1 MVPVKPISSFE
12 EALNRCKELG
22 MRLSQQRRLILELLW
37 EAREHLSAREI
48 YDRLNREGKAI
59 GHTSVYQNLEALS
72 SQGIIECI
80 ERSDGRL
87 YGNISDSHSHV
98 NCIDTGAMLDVYV
111 KLPKSLLQE
120 VERQTGV
127 RIVDYRIDFYGWSS
141 GATPEEENGR
151 MTTSRSSWSDV
162 GSETDCPQW
171 PDPPPAGSASKTDN
185 PTHQSEDRASYRPT
199 TTSSGVEG
207 KC

>member
-12 EALNRCKELG
+12 DALNRCRELG
-22 MRLSQQRRLILELLW
+22 MRLSQQRRFILELLW
-37 EAREHLSAREI
+37 DAREHLSAREI

-98 NCIDTGAMLDVYV
+98 NCIDTGAMFDVYV
-111 KLPKSLLQE
+111 KLPTSLLQE

-141 GATPEEENGR
+141 EATSPEENGGIATNR
-151 MTTSRSSWSDV
+151 TSRSTLGSD
-162 GSETDCPQW
+162 SECLQW
-171 PDPPPAGSASKTDN
+171 PDPPPAQNKNRSPDPPKRG
-185 PTHQSEDRASYRPT
+185 
-199 TTSSGVEG
+199 
-207 KC
+207 